1 MSTKMHV
8 PKMSCGH
15 CKASIEKAFA
25 EADPLAELTFDM
37 EARNVEID
45 TDMDA
50 AAIAA
55 TFEKAGYTA
64 EAA

>member
-1 MSTKMHV
+1 MHV